1 MEPMNTDKKIDFVF
15 VIHNHQPVGNFDFVI
30 EQTYTDS
37 YEPFLSALEKH
48 PRFRLGM
55 HYSGYL
61 WEYIK
66 SEHPDFLERLHTL
79 IERNQV
85 EMLGGAHYE
94 AILPVLP
101 DKDADVQLKSYQ
113 SEMENFSNTEIAGIW
128 LAERIWEPTL
138 PSILNRNGCLYTF
151 LDEAHFSAAGLPSED
166 IWGLFRVEDRG
177 RTSVILPIDKTL
189 RYYIPFELA
198 EKTLEE
204 LERRRNS
211 EVYLITYGDD
221 GEKFGGWPGTKKW
234 VYQDGWLEN
243 FLSTIETSDSVNMLL
258 PREAIAAHQPKAD
271 IYLPCASYEE
281 MGEWTLPA
289 QTQVDLHHLKDD
301 LEHLDIKSRV
311 LPFIRGGFWRQ
322 FFAKYPESARIY
334 RRMLR
339 VSDKVDRLEQSK
351 HPGAVNAR
359 RALMKGQ
366 ANDAYWHGVFGGVY
380 LPHLR
385 FAVERELIAAETIC
399 DRAQKLSGEQDKYQP
414 AALTLENDSLRCVVM
429 PNSGGSISSIDIRSA
444 GINLINTFARQLEP
458 CHTRLLETEAD
469 NQNNQ
474 DEHKSIH
481 DRLVVKEENLTE
493 KLTVDSNPR
502 FCLIDRFLNSDFTLE
517 ALTYNRKVEAGDF
530 AGAGYEIVMTDEHRI
545 TLQRLGLVNEREQ
558 RLTKE
563 ITLDPDTMLLKA
575 EYHLEGDFTDSAGVI
590 FAPEFNI
597 NLLAADAPDRYF
609 LLDGERF
616 DGNNLGSTGNWADI
630 KVLSLVDEYL
640 GVTVNL
646 EAVPTPRWIWY
657 PIETIS
663 LSEGGI
669 ERVYQGSA
677 IHPAWELEKL
687 QSHNP
692 VITLTIKPWK
702 PIV

>member
-1 MEPMNTDKKIDFVF
+1 MNTNRKIDFVF

-37 YEPFLSALEKH
+37 YEPFLAALEKH
-48 PRFRLGM
+48 PRFRIGL

-66 SEHPDFLERLHTL
+66 SEHPGFLERLHTL

-101 DKDADVQLKSYQ
+101 DKDADFQLKSYQ
-113 SEMENFSNTEIAGIW
+113 SEMEKFSNAEIAGMW

-151 LDEAHFSAAGLPSED
+151 LDEAHFSAAGLPSEE
-166 IWGLFRVEDRG
+166 IWGLFRSEDRG
-177 RTSVILPIDKTL
+177 KTTLIFPIDKIL

-198 EKTLEE
+198 EKTHEE

-211 EVYLITYGDD
+211 GVYLITYGDD
-221 GEKFGGWPGTKKW
+221 GEKFGGWPDTKKW
-234 VYQDGWLEN
+234 VYQDGWLES
-243 FLSTIETSDSVNMLL
+243 FLSAIEASDSVNMLL
-258 PREAIAAHQPKAD
+258 PREAIATHQPKAD

-289 QTQVDLHHLKDD
+289 QTQVDLHHLKNN
-301 LEHLDIKSRV
+301 LERADMGSRV

-322 FFAKYPESARIY
+322 FLAKYPESARIY

-339 VSDKVDRLEQSK
+339 VSDKVDKLEQYK
-351 HPGAVNAR
+351 YPDAVDAR

-385 FAVERELIAAETIC
+385 FAVERELIAAENIC
-399 DRAQKLSGEQDKYQP
+399 DRAYKPSGEQDKYEP
-414 AALTLENDSLRCVVM
+414 AALTLENDSLRCGVT
-429 PNSGGSISSIDIRSA
+429 PHSGGAVSSIDIRSA

-458 CHTRLLETEAD
+458 YHTRLLETEAD
-469 NQNNQ
+469 DQNNQ

-502 FCLIDRFLNSDFTLE
+502 FCLIDRFLKPDFTLE

-530 AGAGYEIVMTDEHRI
+530 AGSNYEIASTDEHRI
-545 TLQRLGLVNEREQ
+545 TLQRLGLVNEREL

-563 ITLDPDTMLLKA
+563 ITLDPDSMLLRV
-575 EYHLEGDFTDSAGVI
+575 EYCLEGDFADSTDII

-616 DGNNLGSTGNWADI
+616 DGNNLGSIGNRR
-630 KVLSLVDEYL
+630 VVQTLSLVDDYL
-640 GVTVNL
+640 RLSVNL

-677 IHPAWELEKL
+677 IHPTWELGEL
-687 QSHNP
+687 QSQNP
-692 VITLTIKPWK
+692 VITLTIKSWK
-702 PIV
+702 PVI